1 MTERAWLKLLR
12 IVPEETEI
20 NIPCPTTSFQRL
32 TQSQDDVISTHLK
45 TEEYMFNETM
55 RFTFTETQRLY
66 QLSHDALSLYLL
78 VSVNLLGS

>member
-20 NIPCPTTSFQRL
+20 NIPCPTASFQRL
-32 TQSQDDVISTHLK
+32 TQSQDDVVSTHLK
-45 TEEYMFNETM
+45 TKEYMFNETM
-55 RFTFTETQRLY
+55 RFTFIETQRLY

>member
-1 MTERAWLKLLR
+1 MIERAWLKLLR

-45 TEEYMFNETM
+45 TEEYMFNETL
-55 RFTFTETQRLY
+55 RFTLAVRE
-66 QLSHDALSLYLL
+66 L
-78 VSVNLLGS
+78 VSS